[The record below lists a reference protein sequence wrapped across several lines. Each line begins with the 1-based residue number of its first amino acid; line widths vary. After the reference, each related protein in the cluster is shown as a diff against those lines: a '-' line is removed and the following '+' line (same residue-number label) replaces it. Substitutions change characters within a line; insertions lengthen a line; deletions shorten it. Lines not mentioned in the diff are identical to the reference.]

1 MVIFLFIYSPTCL
14 LIILNLKLQMDNV
27 ISQAQA
33 TLGALVTQ
41 RSTFGGITSKITNVS
56 SRLPTVHFSQT
67 PLIFFLVY
75 HLGAS
80 SNVIKSKAY
89 G

>member
-1 MVIFLFIYSPTCL
+1 
-14 LIILNLKLQMDNV
+14 MDNV

-56 SRLPTVHFSQT
+56 SRLPTVQFSET
-67 PLIFFLVY
+67 LIIPT
-75 HLGAS
+75 HRI
-80 SNVIKSKAY
+80 IK
-89 G
+89 